1 MAISWRRLRHLLVK
15 EFIHTFRDPRMRV
28 TLAVMP
34 LFQLL
39 VYGYAFNLDVTSVR
53 VAVADFDRSQDSR
66 ELIRRFEGSGYFRV
80 VTHVADPRTLRDLVD
95 RGGVKAALQVDPGFA
110 DDLHRGRTAVV
121 QLVVD
126 GTDSNTARIVSSYA
140 GRIVA
145 GYNRERTAPT
155 PIRASTPLATATE
168 IRPSNAGI
176 DLEPRSWYNPDLLS
190 RNYFVPGVVAWL
202 IFLTSLQL
210 TSMAVVRE
218 REIGTMEQLL
228 VTPIRP
234 VELMLGKTLPFAVI
248 GFADTIAITAVAVF
262 WFRVPFQGSVVL
274 LLAAT
279 GLFLLSALG
288 LGLYVSTLARTQQ
301 QALMGMFFV
310 ALPGMLLSG
319 YIFPIADMPVVVQ
332 HLTLANPLRH
342 QLVVIRGIFLKGSG
356 VGVLWPHLLALLVI
370 GVVVLGVST
379 RRFRRRLE

>member
-1 MAISWRRLRHLLVK
+1 MGMSWRRLRHLLVK

-28 TLAVMP
+28 TLTAMP

-53 VAVADFDRSQDSR
+53 IVVADFDRSQDSR

-80 VTHVADPRTLRDLVD
+80 VTHVEDARALRDLVD
-95 RGGVKAALQVDPGFA
+95 RGRVKAALQVDPGFA
-110 DDLHRGRTAVV
+110 DDVRRGRTAVV

-126 GTDSNTARIVSSYA
+126 GTDSNTARIVSGYA
-140 GRIVA
+140 GRIVT
-145 GYNRERTAPT
+145 GYNRERTPPT
-155 PIRASTPLATATE
+155 PIQASTRRTATE
-168 IRPSNAGI
+168 IRPPEAGI
-176 DLEPRSWYNPDLLS
+176 DLEPRSWYNPDLAS

-234 VELMLGKTLPFAVI
+234 LELMLGKTLPFAAI

-279 GLFLLSALG
+279 GVFLLSALG

-319 YIFPIADMPVVVQ
+319 YIFPVADMPVVVQ
-332 HLTLANPLRH
+332 YLTLANPLRH

-356 VGVLWPHLLALLVI
+356 IDILWPHLLALLVI
-370 GVVVLGVST
+370 GVVVLTFST